1 MREERRFS
9 APAHQGYQTA
19 VQPRPKAISTNLTN
33 KDMILSNI
41 FNFNYL
47 TN

>member
-19 VQPRPKAISTNLTN
+19 VQPRPKAILTN